1 MQDRPTAAELLVTLG
16 EYLDEEVLPAV
27 QGALRY
33 KTLVA
38 ANLVKILERELAA
51 GDGPLRAERDR
62 LAALLGTTVGAG
74 EALSAERAAD
84 VERLDAELQRRLLD
98 PEPLDRAFLLAAR
111 DALELSVLDKL
122 AVNKPGYDRYD
133 QAVEV
138 R

>member
-16 EYLDEEVLPAV
+16 EYLDEEVLPSV
-27 QGALRY
+27 EGALRY

-38 ANLVKILERELAA
+38 ANLLKILERELAA
-51 GDGPLRAERDR
+51 GDAPVRAERDR
-62 LAALLGTTVGAG
+62 LAALLGVPAG
-74 EALSAERAAD
+74 EDDPSAA
-84 VERLDAELQRRLLD
+84 VERLNGALQRRLLD
-98 PEPLDRAFLLAAR
+98 PEPPGRAFLLAAR

-138 R
+138 V